1 LGGRLLL
8 LLLQQSRAEQS
19 SPALFLSGL
28 TADERCSTW
37 WRVVLLDW
45 IVLYNDPREREKKGK
60 KNWEFFLLGFIVNF
74 KKLRNILEKNSSKNF
89 HIKFFAKKKKKKKT

>member
-1 LGGRLLL
+1 VKGCCGCCCCCCCRAE
-8 LLLQQSRAEQS
+8 QSRAEQS

-45 IVLYNDPREREKKGK
+45 IVLYNHPTKKEREREREREINK
-60 KNWEFFLLGFIVNF
+60 I
-74 KKLRNILEKNSSKNF
+74 
-89 HIKFFAKKKKKKKT
+89 IK